1 MASYGGGT
9 VQVNLE
15 VGVQDESSSHA
26 TGAEIP
32 LPSSWKSVGQVQL
45 LVDEKSASDT
55 SRNNYEISCRRNQ
68 LPRTVKSLLVT
79 PAMRST
85 AAEHKRECQQ
95 QRKACYIFRHAPA
108 GQPNTNLLILLHGAG
123 DTHIPFDKLGQT
135 MALPQVATLAI
146 SARGAYGEPLPLQLG
161 YTWFQEMDY
170 ATGEP
175 LPEPQRQRNLH
186 EAASKF
192 CNFLF
197 QLIVQEQWIIPERV
211 FLLGY
216 GAGGALAMQ
225 VCVLWNISTH
235 QRHDVVPLP
244 PPLGGAIC
252 VAGGAS
258 SIPLA
263 TAESPTTTPILLMVG
278 EKDESFPSSIAKR
291 LQQRYG
297 RGKAMEL
304 HVQPNKGQGMIQ
316 SAAEMQKVME
326 FLSQR
331 LVRLSS
337 MPRP

>member
-1 MASYGGGT
+1 MANYGGES
-9 VQVNLE
+9 VAVNLE
-15 VGVQDESSSHA
+15 LGVRDESGSHA
-26 TGAEIP
+26 SGGEIP
-32 LPSSWKSVGQVQL
+32 YPSSWKSVGQVQL
-45 LVDEKSASDT
+45 LVDDNSPSGT
-55 SRNNYEISCRRNQ
+55 TRNNNDITGRRHQ
-68 LPRTVKSLLVT
+68 LPRTVKNLLVT
-79 PAMRST
+79 PSVRTT
-85 AAEHKRECQQ
+85 AAEDKKECQQ
-95 QRKACYIFRHAPA
+95 QRKACYLFRHAPA

-135 MALPQVATLAI
+135 MALPQTATLAL

-170 ATGEP
+170 TTGAP
-175 LPEPQRQRNLH
+175 LPESQRQRNLH
-186 EAASKF
+186 ETASKF
-192 CNFLF
+192 CQFLH

-225 VCVLWNISTH
+225 VCVLWNTPTH
-235 QRHDVVPLP
+235 QQHNAVPP
-244 PPLGGAIC
+244 SPPLGGAIC

-258 SIPLA
+258 SIPQA
-263 TAESPTTTPILLMVG
+263 TAESLTTTPILLMVG
-278 EKDESFPSSIAKR
+278 ENDESFPPSIAKR

-304 HVQPNKGQGMIQ
+304 HIQPNKGQGMIQ
-316 SAAEMQKVME
+316 SAAEMHKVME

-337 MPRP
+337 MPMP